1 MKEGSSIIKVGEIL
15 GKEVKQVSL
24 EQVFLVILLWNV
36 TLKEQRRV
44 YFEPNLFDHRNGWSV
59 FQSIS

>member
-1 MKEGSSIIKVGEIL
+1 MKEGSSIIKVGGIL
-15 GKEVKQVSL
+15 AKEVKQVSL
-24 EQVFLVILLWNV
+24 EQVFLVLLLWNV

-44 YFEPNLFDHRNGWSV
+44 YFEPNLFDQRNGWSV